1 MTPMARET
9 LYLVQA
15 FVDVDGKLLAKEP
28 MACRS
33 ARDAQLI
40 AQALATRK
48 AGVRA
53 LALSQDPGTGK
64 WNRTPE
70 ILFEAGRTIVAS
82 FRLKE
87 LGLNG

>member
-1 MTPMARET
+1 MPRDI
-9 LYLVQA
+9 LYLVQT
-15 FVDVDGKLLAKEP
+15 FVEVDGKLLAKEP

-40 AQALATRK
+40 AQALATRR

-53 LALSQDPGTGK
+53 LTLSQDPETGR

-87 LGLNG
+87 FGLNA

>member
-1 MTPMARET
+1 MAGDT

-15 FVDVDGKLLAKEP
+15 FVEIDGRLVAKEP
-28 MACRS
+28 VACRS

-40 AQALATRK
+40 AEALATRR

-53 LALSQDPGTGK
+53 LTLSQDPETGR

-70 ILFEAGRTIVAS
+70 ILFEAGRTTVAS
-82 FRLKE
+82 HRLKK